1 VKLLLSMLGR
11 LGVDEDFLF
20 SFKAPRLSGLMKLF
34 VGCVVANPQSLKDAV
49 AVAAKEGNNA
59 PCSLGPPRVLPR
71 VPPAREREL
80 LSFQS
85 SSGACAMAVD
95 TREMPWAYHEEPGR
109 AFVFGVFG
117 SRVPLADGVFF
128 RVSDMPVSLNEAT
141 GDAIGVLK
149 SSAELFEGLSS

>member
-1 VKLLLSMLGR
+1 MLGR

-20 SFKAPRLSGLMKLF
+20 TFKAPRLSGFVKTF
-34 VGCVVANPQSLKDAV
+34 VGRFSANPQSLKDAKPFV

-59 PCSLGPPRVLPR
+59 PCSLGPPRALPR

-117 SRVPLADGVFF
+117 SRVPLADGVFG